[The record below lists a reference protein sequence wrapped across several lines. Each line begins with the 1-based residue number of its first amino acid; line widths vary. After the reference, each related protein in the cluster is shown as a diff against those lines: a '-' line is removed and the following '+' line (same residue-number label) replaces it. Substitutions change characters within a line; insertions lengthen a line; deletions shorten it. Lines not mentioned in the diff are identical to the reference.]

1 MFKPA
6 RVLQVA
12 FVATV
17 LTGCAAPK
25 TTAVSPPAGSTQ
37 AQPVSASGQAGRST
51 AKTAAASES
60 GSSARNGKT
69 TPEARPSQGQD
80 GFLTRNGALL
90 PDIQS
95 YADEVAQSRHIPLA
109 HVASLLKE
117 ARYNATVARLMTP
130 SPTPIRRSW
139 VTYRNRFIEPVRIK
153 AGAQFWQE
161 HRARLDSVAKQYGV
175 PPSII
180 VAIIGVETI
189 YGRHMG
195 NFRILDALATLGFKH
210 PDTARPERSQLFRD
224 QLADLIQLDARR
236 ELDARTETGSFAGAM
251 GLPQFM
257 PGSILRYAVDG
268 DKDGHIDLRTSPDD
282 AIASVASFL
291 RQHGWQPGLPVF
303 APVALPGD
311 AAKLVKGGL
320 EPTYTWE
327 QLRQLGARERQ
338 SPPPYAWREHLLG
351 IVDLLDEPRGTA
363 EYRTGTP
370 NFFAITHYNRSY
382 FYAASVADLAQE
394 LANRL
399 GYGAP

>member
-6 RVLQVA
+6 RILQVA
-12 FVATV
+12 CVAA
-17 LTGCAAPK
+17 LLAGCASSK
-25 TTAVSPPAGSTQ
+25 TSPPQSANPAPS
-37 AQPVSASGQAGRST
+37 QPAVSGQAGATTGTAGENSVST
-51 AKTAAASES
+51 RQGKPRITAAAP
-60 GSSARNGKT
+60 A
-69 TPEARPSQGQD
+69 QGQN
-80 GFLTRNGALL
+80 GFLTLNGALL
-90 PDIQS
+90 PEIQA
-95 YADEVAQSRHIPLA
+95 YAQNVAQQRNLPLDQ
-109 HVASLLKE
+109 VVTLLKE

-130 SPTPIRRSW
+130 SPTRIRRSW

-153 AGAQFWQE
+153 AGVQFWQE
-161 HRARLDSVAKQYGV
+161 HRAKLDSVAKQYGV

-180 VAIIGVETI
+180 VSIIGVETI

-195 NFRILDALATLGFKH
+195 NFRLLDALATLGFKH

-224 QLADLIQLDARR
+224 QLADLIELDAQHK
-236 ELDARTETGSFAGAM
+236 LNARTETGSYAGAM

-268 DKDGHIDLRTSPDD
+268 DGDGRIDLRASPDD

-311 AAKLVKGGL
+311 AVKWVKGGL

-327 QLRQLGARERQ
+327 QLRQLGAKERQ
-338 SPPPYAWREHLLG
+338 SPPPYDWRNHLMG

-394 LANRL
+394 LADRL
-399 GYGAP
+399 GYGAPN